1 MIQYFQQTI
10 RRAIYSMKKTFTS
23 LIIIV
28 TLLCGIKAFAS
39 ETELTIDLTITDN
52 GAIVIPE
59 TARFNLFTADGEW
72 LANEACEIFK
82 DTQAAAVHF
91 KLPEYEAGT
100 VYRLV
105 PTKGITKIQYNGV
118 SYGIGDALTLDT
130 SESSSFSAEAI
141 PLFVPPTGLRADS
154 VTFYFDILNTGTPLV
169 SEARFNLFDKDGQWL
184 ANDAISI
191 TGGGVRK
198 SLTFN
203 IADYYTGDTFYLCP
217 TVGMTDVS
225 YNGAVFNPDE
235 MIELQTYA
243 YTDENG
249 APQKGTFFHLN
260 LTPLYK
266 LPSIDNPGAFGA
278 SAEAF
283 VNNSGVSSA
292 TNYLIWVSKKDYKVC
307 VFLGSTGNWQYVKA
321 FDCAIGAPSTPTI
334 TGQFE
339 YYMYQPRWTYDTYYV
354 GPVMRF
360 AKGGYAIHSTLLRYD
375 GSNADGRLR
384 MKISHGCVRV
394 APGSINWL
402 VDYIP
407 LHTRVYITE

>member
-1 MIQYFQQTI
+1 
-10 RRAIYSMKKTFTS
+10 MKKI
-23 LIIIV
+23 L
-28 TLLCGIKAFAS
+28 TLAILVFSMLCGAHVLAS
-39 ETELTIDLTITDN
+39 ETELTLELTIIDN

-59 TARFNLFTADGEW
+59 TARFNIFTADGEW

-82 DTQAAAVHF
+82 DTRTAAVRF
-91 KLPEYEAGT
+91 TLPEYEAGA
-100 VYRLV
+100 VFHVV
-105 PTKGITKIQYNGV
+105 PTKGVTEIEYNGA
-118 SYGIGDALTLDT
+118 SYGIGDTIILNTT
-130 SESSSFSAEAI
+130 ETSSFSAAAL
-141 PLFVPPTGLRADS
+141 PLFVPPTGVKADS
-154 VTFYFDILNTGTPLV
+154 VTFYFDVLNVGTPIA
-169 SEARFNLFDKDGQWL
+169 STARFNLFDKDGQWL
-184 ANDAISI
+184 ANNSISI

-203 IADYYTGDTFYLCP
+203 IGEYYTGDKFYLCP
-217 TVGMTDVS
+217 TIGMTNVS
-225 YNGAVFNPDE
+225 YNGATFNPDE

-243 YTDENG
+243 YVDDSGVT
-249 APQKGTFFHLN
+249 QRGTFFHLN

-266 LPSIDNPGAFGA
+266 LPDFDPANAF
-278 SAEAF
+278 SARATEF

-292 TNYLIWVSKKDYKVC
+292 TNYLIWISKKDYKVS
-307 VFLGSTGNWQYVKA
+307 VFLGNTGNWRYVKS
-321 FDCAIGAPSTPTI
+321 FDCAIGAPGTPTI

-339 YYMYQPRWTYDTYYV
+339 YYMYQSRWSYDTYYV

-360 AKGGYAIHSTLLRYD
+360 ARGGYAIHSTLLRYD

-394 APGSINWL
+394 APASIKWL